1 MLLRGK
7 GFSVSGDDPQVPAP
21 PSPELTL
28 APLDTDGVPPP
39 PPPAPQIGPFP
50 VPPKVAASAPPPPP
64 PPGEVP
70 QVPPHSSTPPPGD
83 DAMSGKAADAAHEL
97 DAALEKNHSDL
108 NDADVQLTDAIL
120 SATAADDQGKGEL
133 DGLKQSIIDEVH
145 RIGPEAGKTRAGM
158 AELAEF
164 LKGKTSDIVRVA
176 HSQHVD
182 SDSKSKVLDALAARF
197 GALDKEGKT
206 DHPDPAVPPAGG
218 APPLGAPGGPGGPGG
233 GLPVGGGDPT
243 GLGNDPLLAGP
254 LPSDALLGGLPGA
267 LGPALGSAAGIP
279 AALGSAIPGL
289 GGGGLGDLGGSLG
302 SALRDARGSDE
313 GDDHSSD
320 LKDHH
325 GGPDGKGGAQG
336 SNNNTPG
343 ALTDQHQSQG
353 NGTGAN
359 GQAQT
364 VPAAGPGQPPA
375 GPPAPDPNVDVKG
388 LGPVKVDNAALATAS
403 RQVLAGGN
411 LHDEYNKNNIAVPP
425 PGTPVEAPVSPGKT
439 VFGDVG
445 QYMGKQIMALG
456 NQKAWVDG
464 QAVDFDKIDFGTDF
478 LGWLHPSLPT
488 APVAASI
495 PVAAAPPAAPA
506 PTLAAGLPG
515 TPS

>member
-1 MLLRGK
+1 M
-7 GFSVSGDDPQVPAP
+7 SGDDPAVPPTPSAS
-21 PSPELTL
+21 SPELTL
-28 APLDTDGVPPP
+28 APLDTGGVPPP

-50 VPPKVAASAPPPPP
+50 VPDKVAASAPTPPP
-64 PPGEVP
+64 PPGK
-70 QVPPHSSTPPPGD
+70 VPPAPPHASTPSSGND
-83 DAMSGKAADAAHEL
+83 EMSGQAGEAAKKL
-97 DAALEKNHSDL
+97 DSALEKNHSQL

-120 SATAADDQGKGEL
+120 SASASDDQGKGEL

-145 RIGPEAGKTRAGM
+145 RIGPDAVGTRAGM
-158 AELAEF
+158 SELAEF

-197 GALDKEGKT
+197 DALDKTGQGG
-206 DHPDPAVPPAGG
+206 PSDPAGPAANGAPPAGG
-218 APPLGAPGGPGGPGG
+218 PGAPGGPAGSGAPGG
-233 GLPVGGGDPT
+233 GVAGDP
-243 GLGNDPLLAGP
+243 GVLGNDPLLSGP
-254 LPSDALLGGLPGA
+254 LPSDGLLGGLPGA

-289 GGGGLGDLGGSLG
+289 GGGGLGGLGDSLG
-302 SALRDARGSDE
+302 SALRESRGSERGDE
-313 GDDHSSD
+313 HSSD
-320 LKDHH
+320 LKDQH
-325 GGPDGKGGAQG
+325 GGPDTKGGAQG
-336 SNNNTPG
+336 SNNAPG
-343 ALTDQHQSQG
+343 TLADQHQNQG
-353 NGTGAN
+353 NGAVG
-359 GQAQT
+359 GQQQT
-364 VPAAGPGQPPA
+364 APAAGPGQPPV

-425 PGTPVEAPVSPGKT
+425 PGTPVDAPVSPGKT

-456 NQKAWVDG
+456 NQKAWIDG
-464 QAVDFDKIDFGTDF
+464 QGAVDFDKIDFGTDF
-478 LGWLHPSLPT
+478 LGWLHPTLPT
-488 APVAASI
+488 APTAAAI
-495 PVAAAPPAAPA
+495 PVAAAPTAAPA

-515 TPS
+515 TAS